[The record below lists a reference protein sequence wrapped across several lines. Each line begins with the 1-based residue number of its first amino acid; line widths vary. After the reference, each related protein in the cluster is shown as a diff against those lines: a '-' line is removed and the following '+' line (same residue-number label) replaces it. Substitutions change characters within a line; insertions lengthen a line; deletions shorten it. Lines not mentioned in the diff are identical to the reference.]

1 MHVSLCDAEGA
12 NRCADPEGDAGLAD
26 VSHHFIAGVMEHAP
40 AMMVFFNPTV
50 NSYRRLNAEALVPTR
65 VCWGHDN
72 RFTLVRVPQER
83 GGATRIEV
91 RLGDGTANPYLAY
104 TAALAAGLDGI
115 RRELE
120 PPEPVEGLIYEL
132 PEEKQGTPLPDSF
145 GAALEAL
152 EADTVISDAM
162 GDELVET
169 FKVIKGAELDRYRAW
184 VTDWEFAE
192 YSPRL

>member
-1 MHVSLCDAEGA
+1 
-12 NRCADPEGDAGLAD
+12 
-26 VSHHFIAGVMEHAP
+26 
-40 AMMVFFNPTV
+40 VFFNPTV
-50 NSYRRLNAEALVPTR
+50 NSYRRLNVEALVPTR

-72 RFTLVRVPQER
+72 RFALVRVPQER
-83 GGATRIEV
+83 GGSTRIEV

-120 PPEPVEGLIYEL
+120 TSEPVEGLIYEL
-132 PEEKQGTPLPDSF
+132 PEEKQGRPLPASF
-145 GAALEAL
+145 DDALEAL
-152 EADTVISDAM
+152 AADRLIVEAM
-162 GDELVET
+162 GEELVET
-169 FKVIKGAELDRYRAW
+169 FKVIKGAELDRFRAW

>member
-1 MHVSLCDAEGA
+1 
-12 NRCADPEGDAGLAD
+12 
-26 VSHHFIAGVMEHAP
+26 
-40 AMMVFFNPTV
+40 
-50 NSYRRLNAEALVPTR
+50 
-65 VCWGHDN
+65 
-72 RFTLVRVPQER
+72 
-83 GGATRIEV
+83 V